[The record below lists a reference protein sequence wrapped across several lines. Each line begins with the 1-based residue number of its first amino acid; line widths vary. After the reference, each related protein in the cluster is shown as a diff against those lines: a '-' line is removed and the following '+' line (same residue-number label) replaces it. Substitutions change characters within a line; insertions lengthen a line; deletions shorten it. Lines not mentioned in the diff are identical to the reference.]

1 VSRVINRVIQ
11 QAAENFSHSLSA
23 FYPSY
28 GRNGINER
36 NLTFQLAN
44 AFGARN
50 GAHAF
55 MEVPFLNPLTQRFE
69 YRIDC
74 MLFDK
79 ERVFFVEAKRLFRLE
94 KAEQLRNDFQRMNA
108 ETLAPILEK
117 FISPSTRTRSVYRL
131 MLAETWSPNIVNWW
145 KKQDTARAWDNS
157 WLPDNSDAVE
167 VKAFDEQETLHWL
180 YAYEQLEM
188 PA

>member
-1 VSRVINRVIQ
+1 MINRVIQ
-11 QAAENFSHSLSA
+11 QAAENFSDSLSA

-55 MEVPFLNPLTQRFE
+55 MEVPFLNPLTQRYE
-69 YRIDC
+69 NRIDC

-108 ETLAPILEK
+108 ETLAPILKK
-117 FISPSTRTRSVYRL
+117 FVSPTTRTRSVYRL
-131 MLAETWSPNIVNWW
+131 MLAETWHSNIVNWW
-145 KKQDTARAWDNS
+145 QKEDTARGWDHS
-157 WLPDNSDAVE
+157 WLPDNSGVVE
-167 VKAFDEQETLHWL
+167 VKTFDNQKKLHWL

-188 PA
+188 PD